1 MNKIFNE
8 ASVTGIIEPGQLY
21 IFDES
26 ANRGWSPG
34 PIEYLFCIKED
45 KEILMALDMEY
56 SIVLAEYYDLI
67 EFLGIRK
74 INKNCHQFR
83 VLVYDKDSG
92 RKTTSSFYLH
102 RIIPFD
108 ECFSKIKRLFRQ
120 PRKNIYAK

>member
-21 IFDES
+21 IFDQS
-26 ANRGWSPG
+26 AHRGWSPG

-67 EFLGIRK
+67 EFLGVRK
-74 INKNCHQFR
+74 ISKNCHQFR
-83 VLVYDKDSG
+83 MLVYDKDSG
-92 RKTTSSFYLH
+92 RKSTSSFYLH

-108 ECFSKIKRLFRQ
+108 ESFKKIKRLF
-120 PRKNIYAK
+120 KKA